1 MERVVKKVYH
11 TLNLGLQYLSKEDEI
26 KALRLLR
33 SLRLQRL
40 FQCGVSTT
48 ILLRREAESILR
60 GRWFSGDQENL
71 VFLDPPHFETFEGIL
86 RRRPALYR
94 NWIYEDFKTLG
105 DLKEAEDFL
114 EFIEAIVNFLGKE
127 LKVSPRH
134 LKELDLSGCYPEDWR
149 EITLS
154 TIFLTSLANQML
166 KGTFQFEAI
175 EQARVKNF
183 LSGVFE
189 KDSQGKGVIRMEVKE
204 RLREWLSSMESE
216 DSRRQHLLAFQD
228 FCFDLLEE
236 GYGKV
241 PPEEKVD
248 PRFVKGLLIRK

>member
-1 MERVVKKVYH
+1 
-11 TLNLGLQYLSKEDEI
+11 
-26 KALRLLR
+26 
-33 SLRLQRL
+33 
-40 FQCGVSTT
+40 
-48 ILLRREAESILR
+48 
-60 GRWFSGDQENL
+60 
-71 VFLDPPHFETFEGIL
+71 L

-94 NWIYEDFKTLG
+94 NWIYEDFKTLQ

-114 EFIEAIVNFLGKE
+114 EFIEAIANFLGEE
-127 LKVSPRH
+127 LKVYPRY

-154 TIFLTSLANQML
+154 AIFLTSLANQML
-166 KGTFQFEAI
+166 RRAFQFEAI
-175 EQARVKNF
+175 EQARVKDF
-183 LSGVFE
+183 LSRVFE
-189 KDSQGKGVIRMEVKE
+189 PDSQGKGVIRMEVKE
-204 RLREWLSSMESE
+204 RLRKWLSSVESE

-248 PRFVKGLLIRK
+248 PRFVKGLLVRK